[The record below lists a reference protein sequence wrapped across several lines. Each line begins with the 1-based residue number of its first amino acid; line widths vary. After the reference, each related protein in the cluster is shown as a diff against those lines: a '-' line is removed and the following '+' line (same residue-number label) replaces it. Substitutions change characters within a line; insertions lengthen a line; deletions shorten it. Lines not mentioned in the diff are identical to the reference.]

1 MSTTSS
7 TRPGTAPAF
16 AQSTMLVTGRE
27 VRMRLR
33 SKSFLISTGILLV
46 GILAS
51 IIVSGFLTANGGLGG
66 SGDPTRVAVVG
77 SAQQAVSGAESLEGV
92 PADSVEDAQAM
103 VRDGDVEAA
112 VVPDTQADSDGAV
125 LVIGDT
131 SAPDGVV
138 SALTDTPRVEL
149 LEEPTTNP
157 AIAYI
162 VAIAFGLVFFISALT
177 FGQIIAQSVVE
188 EKQTRVVELLMST
201 IPVRA
206 LLAGKVLGNSILAF
220 TQIALIALMTG
231 VGLLVT
237 EQTALLAV
245 VGPAVIWFV
254 VFFLFGFVLLASLFA
269 AAASLVSRQEDVGAV
284 TAPVTYLVMIPYF
297 AVIFFND
304 NPVVMTIM
312 SYVPFSA
319 PVGMPMR
326 LFLGEAQWWEP
337 LVSLAV
343 LIATTA
349 VVVALGSRIYSN
361 SAPHRIPREAARGAE
376 GMIDALQDFTNGL
389 PEVLRW
395 FGVMVTAM
403 IPFLEVEFAA
413 VLGVISGQ
421 HGRDR
426 GARGGGRER
435 RRRGA
440 DRAGRLAHAEPAHA
454 RQREGGD
461 APAREDPPH
470 VRPLRRAGRQPP
482 RPAPGADAL
491 HVGRDGLLRRP
502 AARGADLGD
511 DRHRRLGRRVRGAR
525 GAGAHGGVIAP
536 GLGSPGPTLGLGP
549 NRGGCSII
557 GGVHG

>member
-1 MSTTSS
+1 MSTART
-7 TRPGTAPAF
+7 TDRGTAPSF

-33 SKSFLISTGILLV
+33 SKSFLISTAILLI

-51 IIVSGFLTANGGLGG
+51 IVVTGFLAANDD
-66 SGDPTRVAVVG
+66 GDGDRTRVAVVG
-77 SAQQAVSGAESLEGV
+77 TASQAVSAAESLEGV
-92 PADSVEDAQAM
+92 PADSVEAAQEM

-112 VVPDTQADSDGAV
+112 VVPDTQADVDGAV

-138 SALTDTPRVEL
+138 GALTDTPRVEL
-149 LEEPTTNP
+149 LEEPATNP
-157 AIAYI
+157 AIAYL

-206 LLAGKVLGNSILAF
+206 LLAGKVLGNSLLAF

-237 EQTALLAV
+237 EQTALLAI

-312 SYVPFSA
+312 SYVPFAA

-337 LVSLAV
+337 ILSLAV

-361 SAPHRIPREAARGAE
+361 SLLRTGSRVKLREALKA
-376 GMIDALQDFTNGL
+376 
-389 PEVLRW
+389 
-395 FGVMVTAM
+395 
-403 IPFLEVEFAA
+403 
-413 VLGVISGQ
+413 
-421 HGRDR
+421 
-426 GARGGGRER
+426 
-435 RRRGA
+435 
-440 DRAGRLAHAEPAHA
+440 
-454 RQREGGD
+454 
-461 APAREDPPH
+461 
-470 VRPLRRAGRQPP
+470 
-482 RPAPGADAL
+482 
-491 HVGRDGLLRRP
+491 
-502 AARGADLGD
+502 
-511 DRHRRLGRRVRGAR
+511 
-525 GAGAHGGVIAP
+525 
-536 GLGSPGPTLGLGP
+536 
-549 NRGGCSII
+549 
-557 GGVHG
+557 